1 MDKQYISVAKQQQNA
16 EISWQGVLA
25 FGTNVTVLP
34 AKKQVQQMDSSSFIV
49 LP

>member
-1 MDKQYISVAKQQQNA
+1 MEKQHISVGKQQQNA

-25 FGTNVTVLP
+25 FGINVTALP
-34 AKKQVQQMDSSSFIV
+34 AKKQPQKTVRSSFIV